1 MIGARWRRRASWS
14 VPILVLGGLLSACA
28 ARQFQ
33 QLTCEEGDASMVLA
47 AQAVPTATLLPC
59 IQEFPVGWIFG
70 GSEIRSGLV
79 RFWLDSDRAG
89 FQALEVLLTRDC
101 DVSEAVEVTPGADE
115 AGTRRYEQ
123 PISLPPRFVAN
134 RYYVFPGGCVTYR
147 FAFDP
152 NASPALAF
160 DVDEAL
166 GFRPRAS
173 LVERMRE
180 AVGLE
185 LCGAGASP
193 CPG

>member
-1 MIGARWRRRASWS
+1 MRRVAVAVAVAS
-14 VPILVLGGLLSACA
+14 VLLASCA

-33 QLTCEEGDASMVLA
+33 QVTCEQDDESLVLA

-59 IQEFPVGWIFG
+59 IEEFPVGWIFG

-89 FQALEVLLTRDC
+89 FQALEVRLTRDC
-101 DVSEAVEVTPGADE
+101 DVSDAVEVTPGADE
-115 AGTRRYEQ
+115 TGTRRFEE
-123 PISLPPRFVAN
+123 PISLPPGFLSY
-134 RYYVFPGGCVTYR
+134 RYYVFPGGCITYR
-147 FAFDP
+147 FAFDLD
-152 NASPALAF
+152 ASPALAF
-160 DVDEAL
+160 EIDEAV
-166 GFRPRAS
+166 GFRPREA

-180 AVGLE
+180 RVGLE

>member
-1 MIGARWRRRASWS
+1 MAFAIG
-14 VPILVLGGLLSACA
+14 VVLVALTSCT

-33 QLTCEEGDASMVLA
+33 QLTCEQGDKSLILA

-59 IQEFPVGWIFG
+59 IEEFPVGWIFG
-70 GSEIRSGLV
+70 GSEIQSGLV

-89 FQALEVLLTRDC
+89 LQALEVLLTREC
-101 DVSEAVEVTPGADE
+101 DVSDAVEVAPGADE
-115 AGTRRYEQ
+115 AGTRRFEE

-147 FAFDP
+147 FAFDVD
-152 NASPALAF
+152 ASPTLSF

-166 GFRPRAS
+166 AFRPRAT
-173 LVERMRE
+173 LVEQTRE
-180 AVGLE
+180 QVGLE

>member
-1 MIGARWRRRASWS
+1 MTDGRKRRAAWCIAIA
-14 VPILVLGGLLSACA
+14 VAGALLPGCA

-33 QLTCEEGDASMVLA
+33 QITCEEDDASLLLA

-59 IQEFPVGWIFG
+59 IEVFPVGWIFG

-89 FQALEVLLTRDC
+89 FQAVAVTLTREC
-101 DVSEAVEVTPGADE
+101 DVSEAVEVTPGQDE
-115 AGTRRYEQ
+115 VGTRRFEE
-123 PISLPPRFVAN
+123 PISLQPRFVGN

-147 FAFDP
+147 FAFNP

-160 DVDEAL
+160 EIDEAL
-166 GFRPRAS
+166 GFRPRAP
-173 LVERMRE
+173 LVESMRE
-180 AVGLE
+180 DVGLE

>member
-1 MIGARWRRRASWS
+1 VRR
-14 VPILVLGGLLSACA
+14 LGPVAVAVAVSATLLSSCA

-33 QLTCEEGDASMVLA
+33 QLTCGERDVGTLALA

-59 IQEFPVGWIFG
+59 IEEFPVGWIYG

-89 FQALEVLLTRDC
+89 LQALEVRLTRRC
-101 DVSEAVEVTPGADE
+101 DVSNAVEVAPHPDE
-115 AGTRRYEQ
+115 AGTRRFEE
-123 PISLPPRFVAN
+123 PISLPPRFLSN

-147 FAFDP
+147 FAFDVG
-152 NASPALAF
+152 ASPTLSFDVEEALAF
-160 DVDEAL
+160 RSREDV
-166 GFRPRAS
+166 
-173 LVERMRE
+173 VEWVRDR
-180 AVGLE
+180 VSQE

>member
-1 MIGARWRRRASWS
+1 
-14 VPILVLGGLLSACA
+14 VVLVLLTSCE
-28 ARQFQ
+28 ARQLQ
-33 QLTCEEGDASMVLA
+33 QLTCERDDSSLVLA

-59 IQEFPVGWIFG
+59 IEKFPVGWIFG

-89 FQALEVLLTRDC
+89 FQALEVRLTREC
-101 DVSEAVEVTPGADE
+101 DVSQAVEVTPGADE
-115 AGTRRYEQ
+115 AGTRRFEE
-123 PISLPPRFVAN
+123 PISLPPRFLAN

-147 FAFDP
+147 FAFDVD
-152 NASPALAF
+152 ASPTLSF
-160 DVDEAL
+160 EIDEAL
-166 GFRPRAS
+166 SFRSRAF

-180 AVGLE
+180 QAGLE